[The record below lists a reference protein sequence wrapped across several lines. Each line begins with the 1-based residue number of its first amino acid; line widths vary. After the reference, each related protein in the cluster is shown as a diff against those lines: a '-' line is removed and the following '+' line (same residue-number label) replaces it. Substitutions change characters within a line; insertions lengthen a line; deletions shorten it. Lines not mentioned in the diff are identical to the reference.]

1 MTLLLHNNYCFYF
14 QNIWKQTDCGYGKT
28 NFCLK
33 DPCEKIYWTATNIVE
48 FTEDLAKSIVNI
60 TPGNDTLIL
69 GFGMFSDQM
78 EVIEEYFVY
87 RFPNFMADVGGNL
100 GLLLGISIL
109 SMFQHVRK
117 WFAESNFKR
126 QRT

>member
-1 MTLLLHNNYCFYF
+1 M
-14 QNIWKQTDCGYGKT
+14 QDA
-28 NFCLK
+28 
-33 DPCEKIYWTATNIVE
+33 CEKIHWTATNIVE
-48 FTEDLAKSIVNI
+48 FTEDLAKSIVDI

-109 SMFQHVRK
+109 TMFQDVCK
-117 WFAESNFKR
+117 WFAGTIFSKHKISVEGL
-126 QRT
+126 

>member
-1 MTLLLHNNYCFYF
+1 M
-14 QNIWKQTDCGYGKT
+14 QDA
-28 NFCLK
+28 
-33 DPCEKIYWTATNIVE
+33 CEKIHWTATNIVE